1 MLVTAKAIA
10 QRQFLNTSI
19 TDAIDYVPKAYK
31 KLTNKVKNKKARAM
45 LSADYIVKKVLA
57 KLVNHSV
64 GF

>member
-31 KLTNKVKNKKARAM
+31 KLTNKVKNKNARAV
-45 LSADYIVKKVLA
+45 LNADYITKK
-57 KLVNHSV
+57 
-64 GF
+64 GIG